1 MKENLIVLGG
11 GESGVG
17 AAYLAYQRGINVFLS
32 EKNIIQSKYK
42 KILIDNNIEFE
53 EGIHSIE
60 KVLKATEIIKSPGIP
75 NDSDLINNINK
86 NNIPIISEIEFASR
100 FTKSIIIGVTREGLE
115 FLKAAHY
122 QLMRGQLI
130 VK

>member
-42 KILIDNNIEFE
+42 KILIDNNIDFE
-53 EGIHSIE
+53 EGIH
-60 KVLKATEIIKSPGIP
+60 
-75 NDSDLINNINK
+75 
-86 NNIPIISEIEFASR
+86 
-100 FTKSIIIGVTREGLE
+100 
-115 FLKAAHY
+115 H
-122 QLMRGQLI
+122 
-130 VK
+130 